1 MPAARNGSLFVL
13 MLLAAAPAGAGAQ
26 VRGVVFDD
34 ANASGTRDAGEAGL
48 AGIVVS
54 NQADVSRTAGDGS
67 FSFASVGT
75 GIVFVSVPDGR
86 RAVGGFWRRA
96 DSARPLAFAL
106 APAPRTAE
114 FTFIHASDTHLSERS
129 LPRTARLRALT
140 DSIRP
145 AFVLVTGD
153 LTRDALRVPEAE
165 ARGYYELYVRETR
178 GFTAPVW
185 SVPGNHELFGIERHL
200 SLVSP
205 DHPLYARGMYR
216 SYLGPDYY
224 SFDFGGVHFVGLNTA
239 DHDDLRYFG
248 HVDSLQLA
256 WLERDL
262 ATLPPGTP
270 VVTFNHIPFA
280 SAVHGLD
287 GYDEESVAPSLVKV
301 RGRTR
306 YRHIVSNTDSVL
318 AVVRPARL
326 AIALGGHVHRRESI
340 ALPLAGVVVRFH
352 QAAAVVAPAPV
363 AGQDAPSGITVYRVK
378 NGRVDDGTFV
388 PLP

>member
-1 MPAARNGSLFVL
+1 MPAARNGSLCVL

-54 NQADVSRTAGDGS
+54 NQADVARTAGDGS
-67 FSFASVGT
+67 FSFASAGT
-75 GIVFVSVPDGR
+75 GIVFVTVPDGR

-96 DSARPLAFAL
+96 DSAGPLAFAL

-114 FTFIHASDTHLSERS
+114 FTFIHASDTHISERS
-129 LPRTARLRALT
+129 LPRTARLRALA

-165 ARGYYELYVRETR
+165 ARGYYELYLRETK
-178 GFTAPVW
+178 GFRAPVW

-205 DHPLYARGMYR
+205 EHPLYARGMYR

-262 ATLPPGTP
+262 ATLPSGTP
-270 VVTFNHIPFA
+270 VVTFNHIPLA

-326 AIALGGHVHRRESI
+326 AIALGGHVHRREAI

-352 QAAAVVAPAPV
+352 QAAAVVGPAPV
-363 AGQDAPSGITVYRVK
+363 AGQDTPSGITVYRVT
-378 NGRVDDGTFV
+378 NGRVDDGVFV